1 MLILLKHPEFLKALT
16 LKKMKSFYSDTMQE
30 TKDKNHSTLQEQV
43 CDLCDNPSFQ
53 VFSQKGRHNSSI
65 TTVICKGCG
74 LVYTNPRLTDQET
87 SAYYQNAYWKQYK
100 KQQEP
105 NEKFFQ
111 RRLPKIKPLL
121 EELRPFLKSG
131 MKVLECGCSVGA
143 LLSSIREI
151 VGPSGRV
158 IGVEPSQKQS
168 QFARDMKGL
177 EVLTG
182 LIQEVQEKLESN
194 FFDVIVMN
202 HVLEHTTSPSQIL
215 ALIKNLLKHNGVFIL
230 EVPNIEA
237 PGSRLSHFFHIAHH
251 FAFSPETLRY
261 LALKTK
267 FSVLRIAALDGD
279 LPKTRLFAV
288 LKKTTSEDNAFP
300 LESIRDDYEKRA
312 TALNQ
317 YERRYWLTGASIRKK
332 FTHWIRH
339 KKYSS

>member
-1 MLILLKHPEFLKALT
+1 MP
-16 LKKMKSFYSDTMQE
+16 FYSDTMQE
-30 TKDKNHSTLQEQV
+30 TKEKTHSISQEQV
-43 CDLCDNPSFQ
+43 CDLCDSPSFQ
-53 VFSQKGRHNSSI
+53 VFSQKGRHGSPI
-65 TTVICKGCG
+65 TTVICKECG

-100 KQQEP
+100 KQKEP

-121 EELRPFLKSG
+121 EELRPFLKPG

-143 LLSSIREI
+143 LLSSMREV

-168 QFARDMKGL
+168 QFAREIKGL

-182 LIQEVQEKLESN
+182 LIQEVQEKLEPES
-194 FFDVIVMN
+194 FDIIVMN
-202 HVLEHTTSPSQIL
+202 HVLEHTSSPSQVL
-215 ALIKNLLKHNGVFIL
+215 SFIKKLLKPHGVFVL

-251 FAFSPETLRY
+251 FAFSPATLRR
-261 LALKTK
+261 LAHKTG
-267 FSVLRIAALDGD
+267 FSVLRIEALDGD

-288 LKKTTSEDNAFP
+288 LKNTTSPVNIPP
-300 LESIRDDYEKRA
+300 LETIRDDYEKRA

-317 YERRYWLTGASIRKK
+317 YESRYWLTGASIRKK

-339 KKYSS
+339 RKYSL